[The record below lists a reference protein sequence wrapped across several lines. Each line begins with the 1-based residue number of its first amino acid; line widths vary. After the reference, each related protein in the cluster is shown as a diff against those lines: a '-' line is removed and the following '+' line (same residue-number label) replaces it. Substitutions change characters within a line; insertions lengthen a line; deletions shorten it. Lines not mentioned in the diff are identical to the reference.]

1 MPSSSPRIP
10 TPAASA
16 RSEVYRA
23 VPSRVSGWLREA
35 SAGIGE
41 MRTAILPVVRGGDAS
56 ASSLASIRAKQ
67 SLVGTAKLCFRT
79 AVEADPV
86 LLKRQ
91 KVARNAREVD
101 ELAARVPATIH
112 GAAAIFIAQLVG
124 SPQSVKDV
132 AKQVGIAESAIKVLY
147 RLLLLH
153 HGRMLDA
160 ERAAGFDVAGMA
172 DLPV

>member
-1 MPSSSPRIP
+1 MP
-10 TPAASA
+10 
-16 RSEVYRA
+16 
-23 VPSRVSGWLREA
+23 
-35 SAGIGE
+35 
-41 MRTAILPVVRGGDAS
+41 
-56 ASSLASIRAKQ
+56 